1 MLLIYLMT
9 VLIAG
14 CWLARMIVEKK
25 IIFQKTFLFWPL
37 VLFFVSQF
45 LATVFSIDRHTSL
58 FGYYSRPHGG
68 LLSTTCYLVLY
79 WALVSNVKKK
89 WVEKIINVV
98 LISGALVAAYG
109 VAEHFGI
116 DKDFWVQDVQRRV
129 FSTLGQPNWLAAYLN
144 ILLMLVLGRI
154 LKFRI
159 LNSKLRRDFKHQIL
173 NYFLLF
179 LFYLCFLYTKSRS
192 GFLGLIAGW
201 LVFWILIAVVWK
213 KRIKSLLKPF
223 LFSSTVFFLLSL
235 AVGTPISP
243 SLGQMVRRIPKERI
257 QEGGL
262 GREVVETGEV
272 VDAGQLNITPSGEI
286 RKIVWKGAVDLWKQ
300 HPVFGTG
307 TETFAYAYYW
317 TRSPEHNLTS
327 EWDFLYNK
335 AHNEYL
341 NFAATTGSLG
351 LVCYLLIPVVF
362 IGKMIGKF
370 KVSAGELKK
379 KRLMVGQQA
388 EIIYPIFIFAA
399 LVTILVTNFFG
410 FSVAVIGL
418 WFFLLPGFAW
428 LLLEDGGKRKIVQ
441 RGRLDGK
448 QKLLLVALGAG
459 GAFLIYQ
466 VLQFW
471 WGDYCFQKGVNY
483 EKTGNY
489 HQSLNFFQKAVSA
502 NPSMP
507 SYYDKMSLTLADLTY
522 VFSQEDKATAS
533 AQLAKAAQEAN
544 DKALKISPYH
554 LNFYRD
560 RAKMFYLLSQ
570 VEIDYLNNALEAVLR
585 ATELAPTDAKLYY
598 NAGLIYYSLGDKE
611 AGSEYL
617 KRAVYLKPNYD
628 RAKHFLEMGN
638 TNEF

>member
-14 CWLARMIVEKK
+14 CWLARMVVEKK
-25 IIFQKTFLFWPL
+25 VVFQKTFLFWPL
-37 VLFFVSQF
+37 VLFFISQ
-45 LATVFSIDRHTSL
+45 LLSTIFSIDRHTSI

-68 LLSTTCYLVLY
+68 LLSTICYLILY
-79 WALVSNVKKK
+79 WALVSNAKKE
-89 WVEKIINVV
+89 WVEKIINIV
-98 LISGALVAAYG
+98 LISGVLMAVYG

-154 LKFRI
+154 LS
-159 LNSKLRRDFKHQIL
+159 SKHRIL
-173 NYFLLF
+173 NYFFLF

-192 GFLGLIAGW
+192 GLLGLIAGW
-201 LVFWILIAVVWK
+201 LVFWGLIAVVWK
-213 KRIKSLLKPF
+213 RRIKSLLKTF
-223 LFSSTVFFLLSL
+223 LFSSTIFFLLSL
-235 AVGTPISP
+235 AVGTPVSP
-243 SLGQMVRRIPKERI
+243 SVGQMVRKVPEERVR
-257 QEGGL
+257 EGGL
-262 GREVVETGEV
+262 GREMAEI
-272 VDAGQLNITPSGEI
+272 NITPSGEI

-300 HPVFGTG
+300 YPVFGTG
-307 TETFAYAYYW
+307 AETFAYTYYW
-317 TRSPEHNLTS
+317 TRPPEHNLTS

-351 LVCYLLIPVVF
+351 LICYLLIPAVF

-370 KVSAGELKK
+370 RVIAGESKK
-379 KRLMVGQQA
+379 KQL
-388 EIIYPIFIFAA
+388 ISIFAA

-410 FSVAVIGL
+410 FSVVVTGL
-418 WFFLLPGFAW
+418 WFFLLPGFTW
-428 LLLEDGGKRKIVQ
+428 LLLKNNKERKVVQ
-441 RGRLDGK
+441 KERLDEK
-448 QKLLLVALGAG
+448 QKVLLAVLGAG

-471 WGDYCFQKGVNY
+471 WGDYCFQRGVNY

-489 HQSLNFFQKAVSA
+489 HQSLSFFQKAVSA

-507 SYYDKMSLTLADLTY
+507 SYYDKMSLTLADLAY
-522 VFSQEDKATAS
+522 VFNQENKATAS
-533 AQLAKAAQEAN
+533 AQLAKMAQEAS

-570 VEIDYLNNALEAVLR
+570 IEIDHLNNALEAVLR
-585 ATELAPTDAKLYY
+585 AIELAPTDAKLYY
-598 NAGLIYYSLGDKE
+598 NAGLMYYSLGDKE
-611 AGSEYL
+611 AGNEYL
-617 KRAVYLKPNYD
+617 KRAVHLKPNYN